1 MNRTIE
7 NLDEQN
13 PVLIAE
19 YRLLNALYLNPQNFL
34 ETGVERDV
42 FVHETCKDT
51 FDAFNF
57 CSQKMQYSRMHQLVT
72 LMLHLTLF
80 RLS

>member
-51 FDAFNF
+51 L
-57 CSQKMQYSRMHQLVT
+57 MQCRS
-72 LMLHLTLF
+72 
-80 RLS
+80 

>member
-42 FVHETCKDT
+42 FAENI
-51 FDAFNF
+51 FF
-57 CSQKMQYSRMHQLVT
+57 
-72 LMLHLTLF
+72 
-80 RLS
+80 